1 MNCQSPRAPAGERA
15 SGFNPLST
23 TERYFNS
30 MGNPSR
36 SKTSSNKGKYIA
48 DRPSMVPRC
57 LVRFVP

>member
-15 SGFNPLST
+15 SGFKPLST
-23 TERYFNS
+23 TERYLSS
-30 MGNPSR
+30 MGKPSL